1 VDSNSVMLDALIRRD
16 GGSPQPA
23 QLIPD
28 RVDVLRSSLLATQ
41 ADLVL
46 ISGGSSVGQEDL
58 APRVLDELGELC
70 IHGVAIRP
78 ASPTGLG
85 FLGNRPVFLVPG
97 NPVSCLCAYDLFVGP
112 AVRRLAGRAPDLPYR
127 SGRLPLRQAI
137 NSVAGRTDYVRVV
150 VRDGQVEPLSPKK
163 GSGASILSSTTLA
176 DGFVIVP
183 EESEVLPASETVQV
197 FFYDEQPEGEVCC
210 TRPLLVDL

>member
-1 VDSNSVMLDALIRRD
+1 MSSVRETTSSEGPFSFQRDGCCALRTSECWLRRPTVALLITGNELLPCGSRPEGHRIVDSNSVMLDALIRRD

-70 IHGVAIRP
+70 IHGGAIRP
-78 ASPTGLG
+78 
-85 FLGNRPVFLVPG
+85 
-97 NPVSCLCAYDLFVGP
+97 
-112 AVRRLAGRAPDLPYR
+112 
-127 SGRLPLRQAI
+127 
-137 NSVAGRTDYVRVV
+137 
-150 VRDGQVEPLSPKK
+150 
-163 GSGASILSSTTLA
+163 
-176 DGFVIVP
+176 
-183 EESEVLPASETVQV
+183 
-197 FFYDEQPEGEVCC
+197 
-210 TRPLLVDL
+210 